1 MSFVLHCTKK
11 LLDRIKP
18 SVVVS
23 NGASTTYL
31 GNWYAT
37 AFFWKP
43 QVALLVNE
51 RTLLPVLMP
60 LAPASGLADRFR
72 GHLAA
77 VLSAHFVP
85 QSLIESELLQMN
97 DVQYAKTTNRSL
109 VGMLN
114 QFTYLAEGYHGH
126 LDNNDLMAISMR
138 LSETP
143 CSPLYKSAV
152 SPDRELRLLV
162 NDWAE
167 SRGGSN

>member
-18 SVVVS
+18 SVLAS
-23 NGASTTYL
+23 EGTSTTYL

-37 AFFWKP
+37 AIFWKP

-77 VLSAHFVP
+77 VLSAHTVP
-85 QSLIESELLQMN
+85 QSFMESELLKMN
-97 DVQYAKTTNRSL
+97 EVQYAKTTNRSL
-109 VGMLN
+109 IGMLN
-114 QFTYLAEGYHGH
+114 QFTYLAEGCHGY
-126 LDNNDLMAISMR
+126 LESNDLMAISMR

-152 SPDRELRLLV
+152 SPDRELKLLMSNWTQSHGHV
-162 NDWAE
+162 N
-167 SRGGSN
+167 